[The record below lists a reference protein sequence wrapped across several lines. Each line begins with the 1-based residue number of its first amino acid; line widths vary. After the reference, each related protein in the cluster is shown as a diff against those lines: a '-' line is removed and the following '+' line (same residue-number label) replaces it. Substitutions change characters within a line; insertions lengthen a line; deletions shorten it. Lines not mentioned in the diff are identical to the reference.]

1 MRWSSPV
8 AETPDLGA
16 LIAMQI
22 RANGP
27 ITVADYMQLC
37 LSHPRH
43 GYYRSGTAIG
53 ASGDFV
59 TAPEISQ
66 IFGELIG
73 FFVVNLWQQ
82 LRQPPSFTL
91 LELGPGRGVLMD
103 DALRAAG
110 RAPGFLDALHLQLFE
125 SSGDLR
131 AEQQTRLGK
140 YMPYWAPEIDAV
152 GDEPLFVIA
161 NEFFDALPIRQFVRK
176 DDGWHER
183 LVGLREDR
191 LAFGLSPP
199 TDTDFGD
206 ADDGAVREV
215 APVSAGV
222 IGRLAQKVAR
232 QGGAI
237 LAIDYGYEGPKLRET
252 LQAVRAHAYADPLDG
267 PGETDISAHVDFSV
281 LRKATTDCGLKT
293 KPLVTQGDFLRRL
306 GAMERANALA
316 SANPSQAE
324 GVHAGL
330 QRLIDPK
337 QMGTLFKVFCA
348 YGAGLDPVGFE

>member
-8 AETPDLGA
+8 AEAPDLGA

-27 ITVADYMQLC
+27 MSVAEYMQLC

-43 GYYRSGTAIG
+43 GYYRSGAAIG
-53 ASGDFV
+53 AGGDFV

-82 LRQPPSFTL
+82 MRQPPSFTL
-91 LELGPGRGVLMD
+91 LELGPGRGVLME

-110 RAPGFLDALHLQLFE
+110 KAPGFLDALHLQLFE
-125 SSGDLR
+125 GSNDLR
-131 AEQQTRLGK
+131 AEQQARLGR
-140 YMPYWAPEIDAV
+140 YLPYWAPEIDAV
-152 GDEPLFVIA
+152 GDGPLFVIA

-176 DDGWHER
+176 DSGWHER
-183 LVGLREDR
+183 LVGLRDDQ
-191 LAFGLSPP
+191 LAFGLSPTTAP
-199 TDTDFGD
+199 DLAE

-215 APVSAGV
+215 AAVSAGL
-222 IGRLAQKVAR
+222 LAKLAKKIAT

-237 LAIDYGYEGPKLRET
+237 LVIDYGYEGPQFGET
-252 LQAVRAHAYADPLDG
+252 LQAVRDHAYADPLTS

-281 LRKATTDCGLKT
+281 LRDAASDAGLKVA
-293 KPLVTQGDFLRRL
+293 PLATQGDFLRRL
-306 GAMERANALA
+306 GAIERANALA
-316 SANPSQAE
+316 SANPAQAE
-324 GVHAGL
+324 SVHAGL
-330 QRLIDPK
+330 QRLIDPQ

-348 YGAGLDPVGFE
+348 YGSGLEPAGFA